1 MSVSTTG
8 HTLPPSAPAN
18 AGDGWL
24 IHACERGWLPDR
36 LIRLG
41 MRQLMRQRLRD
52 EALDDGEMRARRL
65 NLLLDELRASPI
77 AIETQAANTQ
87 HYEVPAAFFHAHLGP
102 HLKYSCCLYPHG
114 DETLADAEAAML
126 ERYAERAELADGQRI
141 LDLGCGWGSLSLWLA
156 ARYPRSEI
164 VALSNSHGQR
174 AFIEARAAERGL
186 HNLKV
191 MTGNVVDFEFDR
203 ALLGDGFDRVVSIE
217 MFEHMKN
224 YALLLAKIA
233 RWMRDDAEAK
243 LFVHIFVHRTLAYH
257 FEVRDGSDWMSKY
270 FFTGGTMP
278 SEALLLNFQ
287 DDLRMER
294 QWWVS
299 GTHYERTANH
309 WLAALD
315 AARDR
320 VMPMLVD
327 TYGARDAAVWLQ
339 RWRMFYMAV
348 AELFGYANGNEW
360 GVGHYRFVK
369 RQA

>member
-1 MSVSTTG
+1 LT
-8 HTLPPSAPAN
+8 
-18 AGDGWL
+18 
-24 IHACERGWLPDR
+24 E
-36 LIRLG
+36 
-41 MRQLMRQRLRD
+41 
-52 EALDDGEMRARRL
+52 
-65 NLLLDELRASPI
+65 
-77 AIETQAANTQ
+77 
-87 HYEVPAAFFHAHLGP
+87 
-102 HLKYSCCLYPHG
+102 
-114 DETLADAEAAML
+114 
-126 ERYAERAELADGQRI
+126 GQRI
-141 LDLGCGWGSLSLWLA
+141 LDLGCGWGSLALWLA
-156 ARYPRSEI
+156 ARYPRAQI

-186 HNLKV
+186 HNLSV
-191 MTGNVVDFEFDR
+191 VTGNVVDFEFDE
-203 ALLGDGFDRVVSIE
+203 AQLGGGFERVVSIE

-224 YALLLAKIA
+224 YGLLLGKIS
-233 RWMRDDAEAK
+233 RWMRDEAK

-257 FEVRDGSDWMSKY
+257 FQVQDGSDWISKY

-299 GTHYERTANH
+299 GTHYERTANQ

-369 RQA
+369 R

>member
-1 MSVSTTG
+1 M
-8 HTLPPSAPAN
+8 PPTSPADP
-18 AGDGWL
+18 ADGWL
-24 IHACERGWLPDR
+24 IQACERGWLPDGV
-36 LIRLG
+36 IRSG

-52 EALDDGEMRARRL
+52 ESIDNGELRAQHL
-65 NLLLDELRASPI
+65 NRLLDELRASPI
-77 AIETQAANTQ
+77 AIDTQAANTQ
-87 HYEVPAAFFHAHLGP
+87 HYEVPASFFHAHLGP
-102 HLKYSCCLYPHG
+102 HLKYSCCLYPTG
-114 DETLADAEAAML
+114 NESLAQAEVAML

-156 ARYPRSEI
+156 ARFPRAQI

-174 AFIEARAAERGL
+174 AFIETQAARAGL
-186 HNLKV
+186 HNLSV
-191 MTGNVVDFEFDR
+191 VTGNIVDFEFDD
-203 ALLGDGFDRVVSIE
+203 AQKGEGFDRVVSIE

-224 YALLLAKIA
+224 YGLLLAKIS
-233 RWMRDDAEAK
+233 RWMRVDAK

-257 FEVRDGSDWMSKY
+257 FEVKDGSDWMSKY

-287 DDLRMER
+287 DDLKMER
-294 QWWVS
+294 QWWVN

-315 AARDR
+315 AAHDR
-320 VMPMLVD
+320 VMPILVD
-327 TYGARDAAVWLQ
+327 TYGARGAAIWLQ

-369 RQA
+369 R